1 VSIVLA
7 FASAIV
13 FGVSDYAGGRATRHA
28 SVFVVT
34 LFAQAAAM
42 VCVLVLLPVLGDPF
56 PGGDDVWWSVGAG
69 VASVCGGGAFYHA
82 LANGSMTVVAP
93 FTAIVSA
100 LLPVGVGLTI
110 GERPGALALGGVAVA
125 VAAVA
130 LVGGALERHERPTSP
145 RILVIAAL
153 AGVGFGLLFVCFD
166 QTSEASGMWPL
177 LIAQLISIP
186 LVLAGAHLTGARLHL
201 TGTTRWLAVV
211 AGMFSA
217 AAHIAYIT
225 ATRDGLLT
233 IVSVVASMYPASTVV
248 LATVVDG
255 ERIHRTQAIGLTMA
269 VAALALVAAG

>member
-1 VSIVLA
+1 VLA
-7 FASAIV
+7 LVAAVV

-34 LFAQAAAM
+34 FFGQLAAM
-42 VCVLVLLPVLGDPF
+42 ACVLVLLPVLGDPF
-56 PGGDDVWWSVGAG
+56 PDGDDVWWSL
-69 VASVCGGGAFYHA
+69 GGGAASIAGLSAFYHA

-93 FTAIVSA
+93 LAAIVSA
-100 LLPVGVGLTI
+100 VLPVGVGLAI
-110 GERPGALALGGVAVA
+110 GERPGAWALAGVGMAV
-125 VAAVA
+125 VAVA
-130 LVGGALERHERPTSP
+130 LVSGALERRRQPTQR

-166 QTSEASGMWPL
+166 QTGEGSGMWPL

-186 LVLAGAHLTGARLHL
+186 VILAGARITNARLRL
-201 TGTTRWLAVV
+201 TGTTRWLAV
-211 AGMFSA
+211 ASGTLA
-217 AAHIAYIT
+217 AASQVAYLT
-225 ATRDGLLT
+225 ATREGLLT

-255 ERIHRTQAIGLTMA
+255 ERIHRIQAIGLTMA